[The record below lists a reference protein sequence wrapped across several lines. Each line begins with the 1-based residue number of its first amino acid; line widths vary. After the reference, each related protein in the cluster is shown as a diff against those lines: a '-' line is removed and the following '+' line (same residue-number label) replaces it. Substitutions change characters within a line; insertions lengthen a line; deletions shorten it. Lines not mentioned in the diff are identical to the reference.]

1 MKKLK
6 LLSLLFIA
14 LALNLGF
21 TSCSKEEGD
30 STTDYSALIPGFW
43 AVDISESELETLSIN
58 SKGQGSIIFYDTVD
72 NDWGIMAFGTYT
84 LNDNI
89 ITATYDRVS
98 VKDENYKPTTWH
110 GFTDG
115 KAKTVKYTIV
125 SCDGKDLVI
134 KNENGETRNYEK
146 YKDI

>member
-30 STTDYSALIPGFW
+30 STTDYSALIPGIW

-58 SKGQGSIIFYDTVD
+58 SKGQGSIIF
-72 NDWGIMAFGTYT
+72 
-84 LNDNI
+84 
-89 ITATYDRVS
+89 
-98 VKDENYKPTTWH
+98 
-110 GFTDG
+110 
-115 KAKTVKYTIV
+115 
-125 SCDGKDLVI
+125 
-134 KNENGETRNYEK
+134 
-146 YKDI
+146 